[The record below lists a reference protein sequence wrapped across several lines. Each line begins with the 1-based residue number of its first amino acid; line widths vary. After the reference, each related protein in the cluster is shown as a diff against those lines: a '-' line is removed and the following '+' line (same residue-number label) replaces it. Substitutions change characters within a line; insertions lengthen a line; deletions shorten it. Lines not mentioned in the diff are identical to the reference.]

1 MALENSGLNYVIV
14 RPGGMERPTDSYKDT
29 HNVRLS
35 TADTLFGGQ
44 VCHIAHMSQASLTK
58 CSITPCLIP
67 FLVESVILL
76 GRAYVGSLCKTLL
89 SMELEHGLGSCPG
102 TLLLLWPGHGD

>member
-44 VCHIAHMSQASLTK
+44 VGLIMHISQLRQRL
-58 CSITPCLIP
+58 CSQ
-67 FLVESVILL
+67 S
-76 GRAYVGSLCKTLL
+76 TL
-89 SMELEHGLGSCPG
+89 
-102 TLLLLWPGHGD
+102 